1 MNAKF
6 FVCLFVC
13 IWGRK
18 GVSIFL
24 SLEDHFESK
33 LKYSELGMD
42 CPNRSHPEF
51 LRSSVEADFTVLHSR
66 KE

>member
-1 MNAKF
+1 MDTF
-6 FVCLFVC
+6 LFICVYMGEEGC
-13 IWGRK
+13 QYFSFPG
-18 GVSIFL
+18 GP
-24 SLEDHFESK
+24 FESK

-42 CPNRSHPEF
+42 CPDRSHPEF

>member
-1 MNAKF
+1 MGEEGCQYF
-6 FVCLFVC
+6 SFP
-13 IWGRK
+13 G
-18 GVSIFL
+18 GP
-24 SLEDHFESK
+24 FESK